1 MKSKDYFIFLFPFGK
16 SINRRKTEHNIMD
29 SDCIIPGKE
38 RWIMGKRWKALA
50 VFAAFLLSLPT
61 GCGTAEDLNATD
73 TAKEETGAGTD
84 TGGKGET
91 AGESRM
97 SS

>member
-1 MKSKDYFIFLFPFGK
+1 
-16 SINRRKTEHNIMD
+16 
-29 SDCIIPGKE
+29 
-38 RWIMGKRWKALA
+38 MGKRWKALA

-91 AGESRM
+91 AGESQTAGAYTYHLETEEMAAASEEIRLRLLQKSD
-97 SS
+97 SSPGRK